1 MQENFSF
8 NTDYKNS
15 GLKKRRD
22 PVARELCRLP
32 KSRTVLQKG
41 LRTQGFHLY
50 QAACPKLRKMSYA
63 AVAKWVSDQDI
74 TCFHC
79 FSVEHSSSNC
89 QFKDTK
95 CRRIIK
101 IGNKEQKCGKNHHV
115 ALHSEIKHGKIVKS
129 VNQQPPAVSNKY

>member
-1 MQENFSF
+1 MSILIQLF
-8 NTDYKNS
+8 NLVGSLGSVLEPFLIRTNHSLRLKVS
-15 GLKKRRD
+15 GL
-22 PVARELCRLP
+22 C
-32 KSRTVLQKG
+32 LQKI
-41 LRTQGFHLY
+41 
-50 QAACPKLRKMSYA
+50 LRKMNYA
-63 AVAKWVSDQDI
+63 AVAKWVSDQGI